1 MLSGVNLMIKNSET
15 KYSWEHK
22 IYLKNRKK
30 SILKIKAL
38 QIGLMIA
45 LGTIWEISAYF
56 KWIDPFIVSSPSR
69 IFRMLIILNNS
80 GSLWYHTGITAF
92 ETIAGFFL
100 GTIFGILLAIIVWWS
115 DFLFKVIEPYLVVL
129 NALPKV
135 AFGPIIIVW
144 MGSEMKSI
152 ILMAL
157 LISVIIAT
165 INILSG
171 FKNVSPEKIILMK
184 SFGATKTQIL
194 SKLIIPA
201 NLKNII
207 STLKINVG
215 MSLIGVITGEFLS
228 SSKGIGYLI
237 VYGGQVLKLD
247 LVMTGIFILCIIASI
262 MYFLVAAFESLY
274 LRNRR

>member
-1 MLSGVNLMIKNSET
+1 MLFGVNLMIKNSET
-15 KYSWEHK
+15 KYSQEHK

-30 SILKIKAL
+30 NILKIKAL
-38 QIGLMIA
+38 QIGLLII

-69 IFRMLIILNNS
+69 ILKMLIILNSS

-100 GTIFGILLAIIVWWS
+100 GTIFGILFAVMIWWS
-115 DFLFKVIEPYLVVL
+115 DFLFKIIEPYLVVL

-135 AFGPIIIVW
+135 AFGPIIIIW
-144 MGSEMKSI
+144 MGAGMKSI

-157 LISVIIAT
+157 LVSVIIAT

-184 SFGATKTQIL
+184 SFGATKMQIL

-201 NLKNII
+201 NIKNII

-274 LRNRR
+274 LKNRQ